1 MSWRNFWASW
11 QRLETEESYS
21 EKICSTFARGPDT
34 ARVKSSDFRRR
45 LAVLLRAFRAVETLL
60 IGINAPASAISLF
73 RVRIREL
80 EGSTEIPLQHQ
91 TLLEETIAE
100 LRECFP
106 HPTPSSASDLRQGLG
121 GSGTL
126 DSGRPLPPQPPTPR
140 AANRRTGRQR
150 SRSPRAEPA
159 SSSTHNPEGEEEVVL
174 VEDVEPTAPK
184 RVLVSLDWHGVLD
197 KSFGDSHTFLDQLR
211 SVPGF
216 EVHICILSYPGTR
229 RGTENKETAAPGVPF
244 YRTNRPEDKP
254 WYLEW
259 LTQEFEAERA
269 IHLDDREDICEWVDE
284 YGPEYKSLLVRS
296 HVRLSSL
303 ASRVVRWI
311 QHRAGDSAKQ
321 LKRFHCW
328 S

>member
-1 MSWRNFWASW
+1 MSWQNFRASW

-106 HPTPSSASDLRQGLG
+106 HPTPSSASDLHQGLG
-121 GSGTL
+121 GSGSL

-140 AANRRTGRQR
+140 AANRRTGRHR
-150 SRSPRAEPA
+150 SRPPVPEP
-159 SSSTHNPEGEEEVVL
+159 SSSAAAASAEEIIVSDSPPL
-174 VEDVEPTAPK
+174 APRE
-184 RVLVSLDWHGVLD
+184 RVLVTLDWHKVVDKDFRDSRRFIEAIDQTQGVEVCWA
-197 KSFGDSHTFLDQLR
+197 KSFF
-211 SVPGF
+211 
-216 EVHICILSYPGTR
+216 
-229 RGTENKETAAPGVPF
+229 TAAFAGDA
-244 YRTNRPEDKP
+244 RTKP
-254 WYLEW
+254 LQHGSSLVCRSIALIPLKRRL
-259 LTQEFEAERA
+259 LTSAGWHEN
-269 IHLDDREDICEWVDE
+269 I
-284 YGPEYKSLLVRS
+284 
-296 HVRLSSL
+296 RLSGPF
-303 ASRVVRWI
+303 I
-311 QHRAGDSAKQ
+311 
-321 LKRFHCW
+321 
-328 S
+328 